1 MRAGRKPSG
10 MVGEIQNSVRCAT
23 TPTCNRHHVFN
34 VAMSSPSSIVVF
46 YSGVCCRHHCSPVV
60 DCPTPIVAGRVTAGS
75 DTGSAPR
82 EAPRAQAEGLGF
94 WSCRER
100 QRASAASH
108 WSAEPGRRIEEQKNG
123 EMKQKKKKR
132 KERERERESE
142 RARER
147 ESERAREREGDR
159 ERERESER
167 EREREMLTTEK
178 QTDKHVD

>member
-1 MRAGRKPSG
+1 MRAGRKSSG

-60 DCPTPIVAGRVTAGS
+60 AGRVTAGS

-94 WSCRER
+94 WGCRER

-123 EMKQKKKKR
+123 EMKQKKKKKR
-132 KERERERESE
+132 KERES
-142 RARER
+142 
-147 ESERAREREGDR
+147 ESERAREREGDT
-159 ERERESER
+159 ERERESQR
-167 EREREMLTTEK
+167 ERDVDNREADR
-178 QTDKHVD
+178 QAC